1 MNMQVLTLNKPN
13 IKDFAKERNEL
24 LSKSKSDWNLFLD
37 TDEKLS
43 KPLTQLFSESVNEA
57 YYIYRK
63 NYFLGQYV
71 GNDKIIRLVKKGTG
85 RWVRIVH
92 EFWQPKNIKKIGK
105 IKNNYI
111 IHNTAGTLGEY
122 INKINNYSTLHAKA
136 NFDEGKKATLFK
148 IIFYPIF
155 KFIVT
160 LVKSKNIVF
169 SIMQSLHSY
178 LSWTKLYLQQY

>member
-37 TDEKLS
+37 SDEKLS
-43 KPLTQLFSESVNEA
+43 KPLQLYSESDNES

-63 NYFLGQYV
+63 NYFLGEYV
-71 GNDKIIRLVKKGTG
+71 GTDKIIRLVKKDTG
-85 RWVRIVH
+85 KWVRAIH
-92 EFWQPKNIKKIGK
+92 EVWIPKNLNKVGVIKGRVIV
-105 IKNNYI
+105 
-111 IHNTAGTLGEY
+111 HNTATSLSTY
-122 INKINNYSTLHAKA
+122 IDKMNNYSNIHPVENWK
-136 NFDEGKKATLFK
+136 EGKKATLFK
-148 IIFYPIF
+148 IIFFPTA
-155 KFIVT
+155 KFVIT
-160 LVKSKNIVF
+160 LIKSKNIVF